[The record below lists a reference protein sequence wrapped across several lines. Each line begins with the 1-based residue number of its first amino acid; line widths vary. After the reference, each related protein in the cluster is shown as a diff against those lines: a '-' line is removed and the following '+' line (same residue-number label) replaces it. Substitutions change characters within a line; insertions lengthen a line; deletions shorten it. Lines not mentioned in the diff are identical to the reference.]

1 MFQCKTE
8 LQKSADSIL
17 KEKTKAASKRA
28 LKMGLDALAFSLKRV
43 PWPYAAKLLGR
54 AEGHEFCDLKPAAA
68 WTFQDLP
75 FTHEHLN
82 LAPPALTASKSY
94 TLVVWSMQRAQVTIP
109 PIKLH

>member
-1 MFQCKTE
+1 
-8 LQKSADSIL
+8 
-17 KEKTKAASKRA
+17 
-28 LKMGLDALAFSLKRV
+28 MGLDALAFSLKRV

-82 LAPPALTASKSY
+82 LAPPVLTASKSLIHSGCVEHA
-94 TLVVWSMQRAQVTIP
+94 TSTGDDSS
-109 PIKLH
+109 H